1 MIPASEVPLSSAS
14 SAVESQSLA
23 LQSPLDRLTDPRR
36 LGRNVVV
43 NLLGWVLPAAT
54 ALVTL
59 PMLALRLGPDRF
71 GVVALAWGVVG
82 WFSLFDFGIAR
93 ALTRLVAARHAAQR
107 DDEVPSLVW
116 SASALLLALSVFMAA
131 ALFIAAPLVAR
142 RALHLDAVLLPEVT
156 RALRWLALGIP
167 AVVHATALRGVLE
180 ARQQFRTATA
190 LRAPLGVA
198 TYALPLLA
206 HDAATA
212 VALIVAAR
220 AVYWLASW
228 AALGPLARPVRPTA
242 VRELWTYGG
251 WITLSS
257 VISPLL
263 VQGDRFALAL
273 LLPIAASGWYATASE
288 VATKLWLFTAALQP
302 VFFSAVSA
310 ALSID
315 PQRAR
320 ALMRQAAAVTFA
332 ALLLPTLALVFFAE
346 PGMRWWMNGAYSA
359 EGARALPWLAT
370 AVFVNC
376 IAQVPYSFLQA
387 GRGAR
392 AVALL
397 HLAELPLFA
406 VALVLLV
413 PRYGVSGA
421 AAAWCLRMTLD
432 AAAMWGLSVR
442 SD

>member
-1 MIPASEVPLSSAS
+1 MKDSSR
-14 SAVESQSLA
+14 
-23 LQSPLDRLTDPRR
+23 SPLDRLTDPRL
-36 LGRNVVV
+36 LGRNVVL

-59 PMLALRLGPDRF
+59 PLVAQRLGADRF

-93 ALTRLVAARHAAQR
+93 GLTRLVAARAAAGR
-107 DDEVPSLVW
+107 DDEVPALVW
-116 SASALLLALSVFMAA
+116 SASALLLALSATIAVT
-131 ALFIAAPLVAR
+131 LWLAAPWVAR
-142 RALHLDAVLLPEVT
+142 RALHLEPALMSEVT
-156 RALRWLALGIP
+156 RAMRWLALGIP

-180 ARQQFRTATA
+180 ARQQFRMVIA
-190 LRAPLGVA
+190 LRIPLGVA

-220 AVYWLASW
+220 TVYWLGSW
-228 AALGPLARPVRPTA
+228 AVLGPLARPVRPTA
-242 VRELWTYGG
+242 VRELWTQGG

-273 LLPIAASGWYATASE
+273 LLPIAASGWYATSIE
-288 VATKLWLFTAALQP
+288 VATKMWLFTAALQS

-310 ALSID
+310 ALSVD
-315 PQRAR
+315 PPRAR
-320 ALMRQAAAVTFA
+320 GLMRRAAAVTFG
-332 ALLLPTLALVFFAE
+332 ALLLPTLALVLFAE
-346 PGMRWWMNGAYSA
+346 PGMRWWMKGAFSA
-359 EGARALPWLAT
+359 EGARALPWLAV

-376 IAQVPYSFLQA
+376 LAQVPYSFLQA

-397 HLAELPLFA
+397 HVAELPLFA
-406 VALVLLV
+406 LALWMLV
-413 PRYGVSGA
+413 PRYGVTGA
-421 AAAWCLRMTLD
+421 AAAWWLRMTVD

-442 SD
+442 RA